1 MGVVLLSKKKT
12 KDWLNVPVRAKP
24 RTPLSPEKETVYE
37 PVPVQIEETEEEEMP
52 DDPVVIRGA
61 KVNLLGLTICEL
73 LTNWNVQYFADARV
87 ADVIKKDPER
97 DCRKYNI
104 KARAREIFTALDVD
118 KNGLVDEDEFIAGQF
133 SSSIISK
140 LLFLLLQA
148 ACWMMFSLIS

>member
-1 MGVVLLSKKKT
+1 M
-12 KDWLNVPVRAKP
+12 
-24 RTPLSPEKETVYE
+24 
-37 PVPVQIEETEEEEMP
+37 
-52 DDPVVIRGA
+52 
-61 KVNLLGLTICEL
+61 
-73 LTNWNVQYFADARV
+73 

-133 SSSIISK
+133 SSSIITFI
-140 LLFLLLQA
+140 LLLLQA